1 MTPARYAS
9 ACCAP
14 GRSHPGRP
22 GIVGPWPRAAVRA
35 ACRAARR
42 SGTHVY
48 LNQVVAGVD
57 RGSDGAMVVA
67 KPPADPRFAEPLSGL
82 YWQVNVRGTIQ
93 RSRSLWD
100 TQLTP
105 PADEPPGGAVA
116 RHRIKGSN
124 GEELIAIERQVSLP
138 LRLGGGTMR
147 AVVAIDRGGRCGRD
161 TLVRRRSAALSAG
174 DRDLPG
180 CRGVCP
186 GRGRIAPACNGSRAP
201 VGNPRGEG
209 AGLARGSRTRSCRW
223 RRR

>member
-1 MTPARYAS
+1 MTRGS
-9 ACCAP
+9 LRLRLLCA
-14 GRSHPGRP
+14 GAIS
-22 GIVGPWPRAAVRA
+22 ILAALALSGLGLVLLFERHVE
-35 ACRAARR
+35 RR
-42 SGTHVY
+42 VEAELSVY

-82 YWQVNVRGTIQ
+82 YWQVNVRGTIL

-147 AVVAIDRGGRCGRD
+147 AVVAIDAADVAAATRSFAVD
-161 TLVRRRSAALSAG
+161 LLPYLLVIAIFLVAAAYAQVAVGLRPLATVRARLSAI
-174 DRDLPG
+174 R
-180 CRGVCP
+180 
-186 GRGRIAPACNGSRAP
+186 
-201 VGNPRGEG
+201 EG
-209 AGLARGSRTRSCRW
+209 KARRLGQGFR
-223 RRR
+223 

>member
-1 MTPARYAS
+1 MTRGS
-9 ACCAP
+9 LRLRLLCA
-14 GRSHPGRP
+14 GAIS
-22 GIVGPWPRAAVRA
+22 ILAALALSGLGLVLLFERHVE
-35 ACRAARR
+35 RR
-42 SGTHVY
+42 VEAELSVY

-82 YWQVNVRGTIQ
+82 YWQVNVRGTIL

-147 AVVAIDRGGRCGRD
+147 AVVAID
-161 TLVRRRSAALSAG
+161 AADVA
-174 DRDLPG
+174 
-180 CRGVCP
+180 
-186 GRGRIAPACNGSRAP
+186 AA
-201 VGNPRGEG
+201 
-209 AGLARGSRTRSCRW
+209 TRSFAVDLLP
-223 RRR
+223 